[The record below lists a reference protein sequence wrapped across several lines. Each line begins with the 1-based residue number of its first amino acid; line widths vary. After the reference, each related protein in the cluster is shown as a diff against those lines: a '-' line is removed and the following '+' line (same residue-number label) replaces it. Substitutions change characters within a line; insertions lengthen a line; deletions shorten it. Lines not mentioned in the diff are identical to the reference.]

1 MTVTRGNAVRAPE
14 NVLGNLEVC
23 GTVDG
28 TLKGRLEDV
37 RDTLRNVLSQ
47 TRGKPKQREA
57 STRPPTRGAIFLRG

>member
-1 MTVTRGNAVRAPE
+1 MRTLE
-14 NVLGNLEVC
+14 NVLKDLDAC

-28 TLKGRLEDV
+28 ALKGRLEDV

-57 STRPPTRGAIFLRG
+57 STRPPTRGTIFLRG